1 MVKCFCYW
9 DSGYE
14 KMPEMIKYIYNHN
27 KEISEKYK
35 FELIL
40 VTDENVKNYIYLPPG
55 FMQFEANHKSDIV
68 RIYCLHKF
76 GGFWID
82 MDVILIKDLN
92 LLWSALISSG
102 KYAILDIELNSK
114 IGCATMAM
122 LANTVT
128 STFCYNYINV
138 LLESYPMEQKIKWDF
153 LGPANVKL
161 LYLTMPEN
169 IILNNYEKVKRGCNF
184 ITWADKP
191 GFSKEKWLLKTPESA
206 KEFADKL
213 DANVDCYYVITWT
226 IYKKND
232 MSNNLIDQVF
242 NNKRSVFYY
251 LTMNETKRKEYES
264 SLRYASIQ
272 DIINNKPL
280 LLTQIIDNYLNQ
292 KPAEKPIIDKIPEKS
307 KVVQGY
313 AYHVS
318 VAAVFK
324 NETHALDE
332 WIRHYL
338 SIGIDH
344 IYLINDFSTDA
355 YKPII
360 AKYGNKITLF
370 ENNVI
375 TSEFGRQSLIY
386 EKYLRPILGET
397 EYMAIV
403 DLDEFLY
410 SPARLSFKDFFS
422 KHDKYAQ
429 YTINW
434 LIFGSNGYIDQPE
447 SLIDSFTMRAKTVNN
462 DVINPYDFKSIVKT
476 SKLIKFS
483 VHSHEC
489 LGDTLFLGSESEEM
503 VINHYIIQSLVFY
516 MEVKCVRGC
525 ADNFQNCLNKQAVEE
540 QRKNRKRFNFIDKL
554 ANEEVDDRLKLQ
566 K

>member
-1 MVKCFCYW
+1 M
-9 DSGYE
+9 
-14 KMPEMIKYIYNHN
+14 
-27 KEISEKYK
+27 
-35 FELIL
+35 
-40 VTDENVKNYIYLPPG
+40 
-55 FMQFEANHKSDIV
+55 
-68 RIYCLHKF
+68 
-76 GGFWID
+76 
-82 MDVILIKDLN
+82 
-92 LLWSALISSG
+92 
-102 KYAILDIELNSK
+102 
-114 IGCATMAM
+114 
-122 LANTVT
+122 
-128 STFCYNYINV
+128 
-138 LLESYPMEQKIKWDF
+138 
-153 LGPANVKL
+153 
-161 LYLTMPEN
+161 
-169 IILNNYEKVKRGCNF
+169 
-184 ITWADKP
+184 
-191 GFSKEKWLLKTPESA
+191 
-206 KEFADKL
+206 
-213 DANVDCYYVITWT
+213 
-226 IYKKND
+226 
-232 MSNNLIDQVF
+232 
-242 NNKRSVFYY
+242 
-251 LTMNETKRKEYES
+251 
-264 SLRYASIQ
+264 
-272 DIINNKPL
+272 
-280 LLTQIIDNYLNQ
+280 
-292 KPAEKPIIDKIPEKS
+292 PEKS
-307 KVVQGY
+307 NVVQGY

-332 WIRHYL
+332 WIRHYI

-344 IYLINDFSTDA
+344 IYLINDFSTDS

-370 ENNVI
+370 ENNII

-397 EYMAIV
+397 EYIAIV

-410 SPARLSFKDFFS
+410 SPNRLSFKDFFS